1 MLLLALFL
9 LGQAPRETPPPPRP
23 PDRVLIKAAHL
34 IDGKSDAARD
44 GWAVL
49 VEGDRILKVGPSSE
63 LQAPPGARTLDLGEA
78 WLLPGLID
86 AHTHVLLQGDIT
98 AADYDEQLLKE
109 SIPYRTLRAS
119 AAARTAVMNGFTA
132 IRDLET
138 EGAMYADVDLKTAI
152 ARGVIP
158 GPRMFVATRAFAPT
172 GTYPLLGYSWELS
185 HLPEGVQIIDGPDA
199 IRKAVRE
206 QVKYGADWIKF
217 YADRK
222 YYRGSDPKRPL
233 RSWVNFTREEMEAMV
248 DEAHRLG
255 RKVAAHAMGWD
266 GIDAALGAR
275 VDSIEHG
282 DGLTD
287 DLIERVVKQGVYWCP
302 TIYVGIWVAQGRGGI
317 WPDMVPLEREAFAK
331 ALKKGVR
338 IAYGTDAGGYAWSE
352 NQAKEMSILVRYGMT
367 PMAAIK
373 SATSVAASL
382 LDPLCPAQAQTCE
395 GSNIGAIAPGKYAD
409 LVAVESDPLKDIS
422 ILEHVQFVMK
432 GGEVLKMGTSNPLS
446 AQPAG
451 DRP

>member
-1 MLLLALFL
+1 MLLALL
-9 LGQAPRETPPPPRP
+9 VLAQAAPPS
-23 PDRVLIKAAHL
+23 RVIVKAAHL
-34 IDGKSDAARD
+34 IDGRADAVKD

-49 VEGDRILKVGPSSE
+49 VEGDRIAKVGPAAEVQS
-63 LQAPPGARTLDLGEA
+63 AGAKVIDLGNA

-109 SIPYRTLRAS
+109 STAYRALRAS
-119 AAARTAVMNGFTA
+119 ASVRTAVMNGFTT

-138 EGAMYADVDLKTAI
+138 EGAMYADVDVKTAI

-158 GPRMFVATRAFAPT
+158 GPRMFVATRSMAPT
-172 GTYPLLGYSWELS
+172 GMYPLTGYSWEL
-185 HLPEGVQIIDGPDA
+185 HMPEGVQIVDGPDN

-206 QVKYGADWIKF
+206 EIKYGADWIKF
-217 YADRK
+217 YSDRK
-222 YYRGSDPKRPL
+222 YYKTNDPKRPL
-233 RSWVNFTREEMEAMV
+233 RSWVNFTKAEMEAMV

-266 GIDAALGAR
+266 GIDAALSAGA
-275 VDSIEHG
+275 DSIEHG

-287 DLIERVVKQGVYWCP
+287 DLIERMVKRNVAWCP

-317 WPDMVPLEREAFAK
+317 WPDLVPIEREAFAK
-331 ALKKGVR
+331 ALKAGVR
-338 IAYGTDAGGYAWSE
+338 ITYGTDVGGYSWTE
-352 NQAKEMSILVRYGMT
+352 NQAKELSVMVRYGMA

-382 LDPLCPAQAQTCE
+382 LDPICPPQTSSCE
-395 GSNIGAIAPGKYAD
+395 GSSVGVIAAGKFAD
-409 LVAVESDPLKDIS
+409 LIAVEADPLQDIS
-422 ILEHVQFVMK
+422 SLEHVHFVMK
-432 GGEVLKMGTSNPLS
+432 GGDVLKS
-446 AQPAG
+446 
-451 DRP
+451 R